1 MKFSRVFLK
10 SKEEEELRRGFPW
23 VFDNEIS
30 FIKVATDKG
39 YIQQELEDCTLENG
53 LPVEV
58 YSKGGLF
65 LGSGIYNKK
74 SKITVRIL
82 SRNSCESIFGKE
94 ASTLIPSSLHSQ
106 DTRTFFQKN
115 IETAYEARFLF
126 YSKNDSYRLIFGEA
140 DFIPGFICDRFC
152 DINGRVFLV
161 VQFLSLSAEVFR
173 SELIDGLRTV
183 CRPFAIYER
192 SDASVRE
199 LEGLELKKGWIGS
212 EQDPIITIRENGVLI
227 SIDLENGQKTGYFLD
242 QKDNRKL
249 VASLAKGKRV
259 LDTFCHTGAFGLN
272 AVAGGAK
279 SVVAVDISESAIS
292 NTEMNIGLNKAGC
305 VMKVMCSDVFE
316 LLRKFE
322 ASGEKFD
329 MIILD
334 PPAFAKSASR
344 VQKAYGGYKEINLRA
359 MNLLESG
366 GILVSCSC
374 SHFFDAQ
381 RFYGMLH
388 SAAIDAKRSIQI
400 LEKRGAGPDHPVLC
414 GYPKSEYLKCV
425 VMRVI

>member
-10 SKEEEELRRGFPW
+10 SKEEDEIRRGFPW
-23 VFDNEIS
+23 VFDNEIAFLKIS
-30 FIKVATDKG
+30 TEKG
-39 YIQQELEDCTLENG
+39 IIQQDLENCTLEDG

-65 LGSGIYNKK
+65 LGSGIFNKK
-74 SKITVRIL
+74 SKITVRL
-82 SRNSCESIFGKE
+82 FTRKPWETVFGKD
-94 ASTLIPSSLHSQ
+94 ATSLNISSLH
-106 DTRTFFQKN
+106 TEYTKEYFQKIIQN
-115 IETAYEARFLF
+115 AYESRFLF
-126 YSKNDSYRLIFGEA
+126 YSKSDSYRLIFAEA
-140 DFIPGFICDRFC
+140 DFIPGFICERYC
-152 DINGRVFLV
+152 DIQGRVFLV
-161 VQFLSLSAEVFR
+161 VQFLCLACEVFR
-173 SELIDGLRTV
+173 QEIIDALRTV
-183 CRPFAIYER
+183 CRPFSIYER

-212 EQDPIITIRENGVLI
+212 EQDPIITIRENGILLSV
-227 SIDLENGQKTGYFLD
+227 DLENGQKTGYFLD

-292 NTEMNIGLNKAGC
+292 NTEMNIGLNKAGS
-305 VMKVMCSDVFE
+305 VMKVVCADVFE
-316 LLRKFE
+316 LLRKYE
-322 ASGEKFD
+322 AEKQKFD

-374 SHFFDAQ
+374 SHFFDAE
-381 RFYGMLH
+381 RFYEMIH
-388 SAAIDAKRSIQI
+388 NAATDAKKSIQI
-400 LEKRGAGPDHPVLC
+400 FEKRGAGPDHPVLL

-425 VMRVI
+425 IMRVI